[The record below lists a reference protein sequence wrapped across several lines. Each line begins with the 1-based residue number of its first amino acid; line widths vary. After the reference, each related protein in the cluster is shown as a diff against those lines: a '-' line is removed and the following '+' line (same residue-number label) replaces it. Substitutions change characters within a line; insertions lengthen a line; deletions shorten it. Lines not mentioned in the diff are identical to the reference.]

1 MSIIYEAIKK
11 LENKDKSKLP
21 GKSKKNIFLLVLL
34 LVSISIFVFGIQY
47 SKNKVVSL
55 SSITNIIKGLLDQ
68 ETNIKEAK
76 GPMPKADLIAERD
89 AVDSKEDL
97 SSNYVLEGII
107 YDHLAPL
114 AIINGKI
121 FKKYDKIDDLAVIN
135 ITPNSVELLNSKN
148 NTILTLVL

>member
-21 GKSKKNIFLLVLL
+21 GKNKKKTFLLLVLL
-34 LVSISIFVFGIQY
+34 VSIIVFAFSIQY
-47 SKNKVVSL
+47 FKKKVV
-55 SSITNIIKGLLDQ
+55 K

-76 GPMPKADLIAERD
+76 GPMPGMDSIPEKD

-107 YDHLAPL
+107 YDYLAPL

-121 FKKYDKIDDLAVIN
+121 LKKYDKIDDLAVIN
-135 ITPNSVELLNSKN
+135 ITPNSVELLNPKD
-148 NTILTLVL
+148 NTILTLTL